1 MIVITNRIPLRTLY
15 PKPQE
20 KCGLL
25 MGNLDNGQRPEISSL
40 LYRVSFKVKSDQT
53 GEIYQDL
60 ITSNFLFD
68 TVNTKGGFRAG
79 SLVTYQPKNKND
91 PNYGMIAQVKKV
103 TAPITNIEAVRMG
116 GPRKP
121 DPEKMFF
128 EIEFLAPKEVGGK
141 VIYEKKNLRKSD
153 LKLYHEGDLVYSYE
167 CGPDFINY
175 DSTDNVGSNRK
186 LENYYSARNRF
197 RSSQSPAN
205 REALRVA
212 ENAVWNE
219 NFFID
224 SKNQPTYPDFKII
237 NKEIHTGMMGGRI
250 QTLTDYLNDMVERMV
265 ATGFVPNNEENRKKI
280 LGKKP
285 NLKARFPVPKGAKR
299 GKKITIT
306 IGGKDI
312 VVKIPGSPS
321 IDNNW
326 STILKPNEIVEA
338 PIDRDDNLS
347 IYEQLSSKVKD
358 TGSLEFIP
366 TVIKAEFAKGKDVK
380 VLDMEKM
387 IPPPKDQQFF
397 IKNAKIKKVDGKNWK
412 FKELDSFDKEMEQL
426 IIDLEVLVDLELGVK
441 TKYADGEKPGMFGRF
456 KDMIGDSLLSS
467 SACSS
472 RMEDL
477 RDAAGALIDKA
488 TPPMSLL
495 ESAESERNRQEDIEA
510 TKRGRLNHMRSNEE
524 TLIPGVRR
532 VTSLAGGGRRNKK
545 TRKKNYKKKRRT
557 MRLNYIKGDYRKSRK
572 RNRKKRTKR
581 RR

>member
-1 MIVITNRIPLRTLY
+1 
-15 PKPQE
+15 
-20 KCGLL
+20 

-40 LYRVSFKVKSDQT
+40 LYRVSFKVKSDQM
-53 GEIYQDL
+53 GELYQDL
-60 ITSNFLFD
+60 TSNNFGFD
-68 TVNTKGGFRAG
+68 TVNTKGAIRAG
-79 SLVTYQPKNKND
+79 SLVTYHPKNEND

-103 TAPITNIEAVRMG
+103 TAPIRNIEAVRMG

-121 DPEKMFF
+121 DTEKMFF
-128 EIEFLAPKEVGGK
+128 DIEFLAPKEVGGK
-141 VIYEKKNLRKSD
+141 IIYEKKNLRKSD

-175 DSTDNVGSNRK
+175 DSSGNIGSNRK
-186 LENYYSARNRF
+186 LENYYIARNRF
-197 RSSQSPAN
+197 RTSQSPVN
-205 REALRVA
+205 SEGLLIA
-212 ENAVWNE
+212 ENAVGNE

-224 SKNQPTYPDFKII
+224 AKNQPTYPDFKII

-347 IYEQLSSKVKD
+347 IYDQLSSKVKD

-441 TKYADGEKPGMFGRF
+441 TKYADGEKPGMMG
-456 KDMIGDSLLSS
+456 KIGDMIGDALLSS
-467 SACSS
+467 SSCPS
-472 RMEDL
+472 RMDDF
-477 RDAAGALIDKA
+477 RDAVNVLKDKA

-495 ESAESERNRQEDIEA
+495 ESAESVRNRQENIEA

-532 VTSLAGGGRRNKK
+532 VIPVAGGRRKKK
-545 TRKKNYKKKRRT
+545 TRRKNYKKRRRT

>member
-25 MGNLDNGQRPEISSL
+25 MGNLDNGERPEISSL
-40 LYRVSFKVKSDQT
+40 LYRVSFKVKSDQM
-53 GEIYQDL
+53 GELYQDL
-60 ITSNFLFD
+60 TSNNFGFD
-68 TVNTKGGFRAG
+68 TVNTKGAIRAG
-79 SLVTYQPKNKND
+79 SLVTYHPKNEND

-103 TAPITNIEAVRMG
+103 TAPIRNIEAVRMG

-121 DPEKMFF
+121 DTEKMFF
-128 EIEFLAPKEVGGK
+128 DIEFLAPKEVGGK
-141 VIYEKKNLRKSD
+141 IIYEKKNLRKSD

-175 DSTDNVGSNRK
+175 DSSGNIGSNRK
-186 LENYYSARNRF
+186 LENYYIARNRF
-197 RSSQSPAN
+197 RTSQSPVN
-205 REALRVA
+205 SEALLIA

-224 SKNQPTYPDFKII
+224 AKNQPTYPDFKII

-347 IYEQLSSKVKD
+347 IYDQLSSKVKD

-441 TKYADGEKPGMFGRF
+441 TKYADGEKPGMMG
-456 KDMIGDSLLSS
+456 KIGDMIGDALLSS
-467 SACSS
+467 SSCPS
-472 RMEDL
+472 RMDDF
-477 RDAAGALIDKA
+477 RDAVNVLKDKA

-495 ESAESERNRQEDIEA
+495 ESAESVRN
-510 TKRGRLNHMRSNEE
+510 
-524 TLIPGVRR
+524 
-532 VTSLAGGGRRNKK
+532 
-545 TRKKNYKKKRRT
+545 
-557 MRLNYIKGDYRKSRK
+557 
-572 RNRKKRTKR
+572 
-581 RR
+581 